1 MVTLVARYV
10 GGGELGRTE
19 IPQLLDRLRNL
30 RLDELR
36 LTDSTETLA
45 EQRLDR
51 LDAGAVTGD
60 GDLLSEAVATLG
72 TGPGG
77 SCLSGGAGRGL
88 EQMVFAVRGGGLD
101 AIERQADDPA
111 ACARIFRAGR

>member
-1 MVTLVARYV
+1 MVTL
-10 GGGELGRTE
+10 GRATSAGASSAE
-19 IPQLLDRLRNL
+19 PRFLSSS
-30 RLDELR
+30 
-36 LTDSTETLA
+36 TDCETFGSTSSASPTRPTLA

-101 AIERQADDPA
+101 AIGRQADDPA